1 MKRTTL
7 LKVIIAILLL
17 FGVTWQAAAP
27 TMAQTAEQ
35 KLGYTIQASTIVGG
49 DYRLTSLTCPASS
62 VCSGGDY
69 RLQSLTGSGNWG
81 QCCCNF
87 LPFVERH

>member
-1 MKRTTL
+1 MKRTTF
-7 LKVIIAILLL
+7 LKVIIATLLL
-17 FGVTWQAAAP
+17 FDVTWQAAAP
-27 TMAQTAEQ
+27 TMAQTAKQ
-35 KLGYTIQASTIVGG
+35 KLGYTIRTSTITGG
-49 DYRLTSLTCPASS
+49 DYQLTNLTCPASN
-62 VCSGGDY
+62 VYSGGDY